1 MKFIC
6 LGYFDEETFNA
17 MSPAERDA
25 QMDACMAYDEVLQS
39 KGHVLGGEGLDSP
52 RNAATLRHRN
62 GKVIVTDGPFTE
74 TKEQIGGF
82 ILLEARDRDHAI
94 ELMIGHP
101 GLRVGPWEIRAVFDM
116 TELTAESSARRNKGQ
131 SAA

>member
-1 MKFIC
+1 MKFLC

-25 QMDACMAYDEVLQS
+25 QMDACLAYDEVLQS
-39 KGHVLGGEGLDSP
+39 QGHVLGGEGLDSP
-52 RNAATLRHRN
+52 RNTATLRHRN
-62 GKVIVTDGPFTE
+62 GKVVVTDGPFAE

-94 ELMIGHP
+94 ELMKRHP
-101 GLRVGPWEIRAVFDM
+101 GLGVGPWEIRAVFDM
-116 TELTAESSARRNKGQ
+116 TELVAESSARRGKARP
-131 SAA
+131 AA